1 MSVTGSHPLT
11 NLTRHATNRPQ
22 PALIDTA
29 IGSLG
34 GSFLPRGRERASSF
48 VIGFSITSSL
58 AEICAAPPMT
68 FFLIGLAFRSRD
80 LLIMIF

>member
-1 MSVTGSHPLT
+1 MSVAGSHPLT
-11 NLTRHATNRPQ
+11 NLTRHATNRSQ

-48 VIGFSITSSL
+48 DIDFSITSSL
-58 AEICAAPPMT
+58 AEICAAPPMA
-68 FFLIGLAFRSRD
+68 FFLVGLAFRSR
-80 LLIMIF
+80 LIY